1 MRLGLEEPQRAAL
14 QEHAQSA
21 QGAPH
26 LQGALYTFHQNRT
39 ILLVLNRQ
47 VLVYSSILV
56 TPISPIRPT
65 FDKSKRHDL
74 MVMRAVR
81 VLCVILTSWFLA
93 FFSSKNEVSSWSTAF
108 KRYVFLQQA
117 ASKLMVTFDKNVCHQ
132 HQTGPSPTKGWF
144 KEGPIQTLKLYLER
158 EIKAGVLCL
167 W

>member
-1 MRLGLEEPQRAAL
+1 MEAKKDLELRDYSFVFVVPICRV
-14 QEHAQSA
+14 
-21 QGAPH
+21 AP
-26 LQGALYTFHQNRT
+26 
-39 ILLVLNRQ
+39 I
-47 VLVYSSILV
+47 
-56 TPISPIRPT
+56 

>member
-1 MRLGLEEPQRAAL
+1 MNAISGFGKGTEDKPFSNEYQGVQLGPARPIPRIQK
-14 QEHAQSA
+14 EHFLGSTRRV
-21 QGAPH
+21 AP
-26 LQGALYTFHQNRT
+26 
-39 ILLVLNRQ
+39 I
-47 VLVYSSILV
+47 
-56 TPISPIRPT
+56 
-65 FDKSKRHDL
+65 FDKSKGHDL

>member
-1 MRLGLEEPQRAAL
+1 
-14 QEHAQSA
+14 
-21 QGAPH
+21 
-26 LQGALYTFHQNRT
+26 
-39 ILLVLNRQ
+39 
-47 VLVYSSILV
+47 
-56 TPISPIRPT
+56 
-65 FDKSKRHDL
+65 
-74 MVMRAVR
+74 
-81 VLCVILTSWFLA
+81 VILTSWFLA

-132 HQTGPSPTKGWF
+132 HQTGQSPTKGWF